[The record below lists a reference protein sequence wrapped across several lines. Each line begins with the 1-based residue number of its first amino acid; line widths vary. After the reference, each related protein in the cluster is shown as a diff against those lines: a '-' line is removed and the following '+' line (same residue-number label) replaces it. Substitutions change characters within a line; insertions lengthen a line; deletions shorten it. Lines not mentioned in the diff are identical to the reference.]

1 MSVCLFVI
9 LIMFDYLRAVCVCV
23 CLCVCVSV
31 CLCVCMFHLRS
42 GESV

>member
-23 CLCVCVSV
+23 CVCVSV
-31 CLCVCMFHLRS
+31 FLCVYVCVCS
-42 GESV
+42 I

>member
-9 LIMFDYLRAVCVCV
+9 LIMFDYLRAVCV

>member
-23 CLCVCVSV
+23 CVSVFLCVYV
-31 CLCVCMFHLRS
+31 CVCS
-42 GESV
+42 I